1 LKTQAITLMK
11 EDILSLGRMVSSS
24 VGELVRLLNRDP
36 SAKLSVVE
44 ETEEKINAQCLRIEE
59 KCLDLLT
66 ERSDLQPQEIR
77 TLVGSTLLAAKFE
90 RLADHANRVAKYVTW
105 ASAEEDSLQIPP
117 ELAEMAQSV
126 HRMVEDTLVI
136 YLSDDVDRVPE
147 LVQRDAHINYLHDVL
162 SKKLLSDL
170 GVQDQEE
177 AQTRTQFLF
186 CARYIERMGDCCISA
201 AKRTHFIVTGKRLKS
216 EN

>member
-1 LKTQAITLMK
+1 MKTQAITLMK

-24 VGELVRLLNRDP
+24 VAELVRLLNRDP
-36 SAKLSVVE
+36 AAKFELVE
-44 ETEEKINAQCLRIEE
+44 EQEELINEKCLRIEE

-66 ERSDLQPQEIR
+66 EREGLQPQEIR

-90 RLADHANRVAKYVTW
+90 RLADHAHRVAKLVSW
-105 ASAEEDSLQIPP
+105 ASDDDMQIPP
-117 ELAEMAQSV
+117 ELAEMANVV
-126 HRMVEDTLVI
+126 HRMVEDSLVC
-136 YLSDDVDRVPE
+136 YLTDAADKVPE
-147 LVQRDAHINYLHDVL
+147 VVQRDSHVNYLHDVL

-186 CARYIERMGDCCISA
+186 CARYIERMGDCCTSI
-201 AKRTHFIVTGKRLKS
+201 AKRTYFIVTGTRLKS
-216 EN
+216 EG

>member
-1 LKTQAITLMK
+1 MKTQAITLMK
-11 EDILSLGRMVSSS
+11 EDILSLGRMVGSS
-24 VGELVRLLNRDP
+24 VAELVRLLNRDP
-36 SAKLSVVE
+36 AASLTMVE

-90 RLADHANRVAKYVTW
+90 RLADHANRVAKLVSW
-105 ASAEEDSLQIPP
+105 AAEDGLQVPP
-117 ELAEMAQSV
+117 ELSEMATTV
-126 HRMVEDTLVI
+126 HRMVEDTLVV

-147 LVQRDAHINYLHDVL
+147 LVQRDSHINYLHDVL

-186 CARYIERMGDCCISA
+186 CARYIERMGDCCTSI
-201 AKRTHFIVTGKRLKS
+201 AKRTHFIVTGQRLKT

>member
-1 LKTQAITLMK
+1 MKTQAITLMK
-11 EDILSLGRMVSSS
+11 EDILSLGRMVGSL
-24 VGELVRLLNRDP
+24 VAELVKVLNRE
-36 SAKLSVVE
+36 SGASLSFIE
-44 ETEEKINAQCLRIEE
+44 EQEEKTNAQCLRIEE

-66 ERSDLQPQEIR
+66 EREGLQPQEIR

-90 RLADHANRVAKYVTW
+90 RLADHANRVAKLVSW
-105 ASAEEDSLQIPP
+105 EAEDGMEMPS
-117 ELAEMAQSV
+117 ELAEMAAAI
-126 HRMVEDTLVI
+126 HRMVEDTLII
-136 YLSDDVDRVPE
+136 YLTDDVDRVPE

-186 CARYIERMGDCCISA
+186 CARYLERMGDCCTSI
-201 AKRTHFIVTGKRLKS
+201 AKRTYFIVTGQRLKTDG
-216 EN
+216 